1 MLNHLISILF
11 LFISFSPLLAQPI
24 FRESGFEEVVSL
36 AEQKDKL
43 VYVFAVRSWCV
54 PCDEMEATVFSD
66 SSVSDV
72 INQNFIPL
80 KQNIETPFGSK
91 FAMKYRVKRAPEH
104 LFFNSKGQLIRRF
117 SGRLDSD
124 SFLDLANLTFDSAA
138 VYKPIGDPMNF
149 DLDFPKWYIDFHNPT
164 DERVFPS
171 DSQIKSFLASR
182 DSITDEVS
190 WAVIYTLP
198 TPEEYTGKII
208 ESKEVLSERY
218 GRDEV
223 LEKLSSFV
231 YQDVKKAIKN
241 QSESILYESLRKAN
255 RLLGDD
261 AETYKIR
268 YQLYYYQMT
277 GNWNVYAD
285 LGAELARNTALRND
299 NWLNDIATNLYQ
311 NTTNTEALT
320 KAANWMKHVIDSTP
334 TYSYQ
339 STAAMIEYQL
349 QNKDKAL
356 ELAKKAIKSAANSG
370 EDSTEMKN
378 LVSRIED

>member
-1 MLNHLISILF
+1 MSNHLLSIVF
-11 LFISFSPLLAQPI
+11 LFISYSSLLAQTD
-24 FRESGFEEVVSL
+24 FSESSFQEAVGL

-43 VYVFAVRSWCV
+43 VYVFAVTSWCV

-72 INQNFIPL
+72 LNQNFIPL

-91 FAMKYRVKRAPEH
+91 FAMKYRIKRAPEH
-104 LFFNSKGQLIRRF
+104 LFFNSKGRLIRRF
-117 SGRLDSD
+117 SGKLDSD
-124 SFLDLANLTFDSAA
+124 SFLDLANLTLDSAA
-138 VYKPIGDPMNF
+138 VYKPLEDPMNF
-149 DLDFPKWYIDFHNPT
+149 DLDFPEWYIDFRNPT
-164 DERVFPS
+164 DERIFPS

-208 ESKEVLSERY
+208 ESKEILSERY

-223 LEKLSSFV
+223 LEELSSFV

-241 QSESILYESLRKAN
+241 QSESMLYESMRKAN

-261 AETYKIR
+261 AELYKIR
-268 YQLYYYQMT
+268 YQLYYYQMS
-277 GNWNVYAD
+277 GNWNLYAD
-285 LGAELARNTALRND
+285 LGSELARNTDLRND
-299 NWLNDIATNLYQ
+299 DWLNDIAINLYQ

-320 KAANWMKHVIDSTP
+320 KATNWMKQVIDSNP
-334 TYSYQ
+334 TYPYQ

-349 QNKDKAL
+349 QNKERAL
-356 ELAKKAIKSAANSG
+356 ELAKEAIKSAENSG

-378 LVSRIED
+378 LISRIEE